1 MVPLIHH
8 LLSARTL
15 ASSMA
20 ILILLWPSGMPYFWS
35 LCLLASL
42 PSAFVWRMV
51 LFLFRFF
58 SGRLWLRSLCFSS
71 ICFWSAFSPR
81 LFWSSGGTFWIFS
94 RLFFLSSV
102 FGCASL
108 LSFQLFDDWKIHS
121 RCRFSSASLFVS
133 GLLLSY
139 LGCCDRLCTFN
150 WIVNLF
156 GPCSLIWMLMPHV
169 PGFSANGFALL
180 HKLGSSYRMGS

>member
-1 MVPLIHH
+1 L
-8 LLSARTL
+8 
-15 ASSMA
+15 
-20 ILILLWPSGMPYFWS
+20 
-35 LCLLASL
+35 
-42 PSAFVWRMV
+42 
-51 LFLFRFF
+51 
-58 SGRLWLRSLCFSS
+58 
-71 ICFWSAFSPR
+71 
-81 LFWSSGGTFWIFS
+81 SSGGTFWIFS
-94 RLFFLSSV
+94 RLFFLSLV

-121 RCRFSSASLFVS
+121 RCQFISAGLFVS

-139 LGCCDRLCTFN
+139 LGYCDRLCTFN

-180 HKLGSSYRMGS
+180 HKLGS